1 MLRIIMQYSLVKL
14 VVDGIA
20 AQKIDN
26 QLAKQSFPVLNWNI
40 DGSSTT
46 GTA

>member
-1 MLRIIMQYSLVKL
+1 MQYSLVKL

-26 QLAKQSFPVLNWNI
+26 QLAKQRFSALN
-40 DGSSTT
+40 
-46 GTA
+46 